1 MPFRRFQHGNDTA
14 RRSAMRM
21 LLLLLGTATALY
33 AWPWSRDMMHQAFI
47 RPLVIMLRP
56 AEGSVHLGQPAPLT
70 LESAERTLRNPFPR
84 TAENLAEGARLYR
97 RYCFVC
103 HGATGR
109 GDGPVA
115 GGALAPADL
124 TNRLIQQHADGYFY
138 GVMRNGVRTMAQYH
152 EMTEPR
158 ERWLIVLH
166 LRLLAEQ
173 ARAAERQREAAAP

>member
-1 MPFRRFQHGNDTA
+1 
-14 RRSAMRM
+14 
-21 LLLLLGTATALY
+21 
-33 AWPWSRDMMHQAFI
+33 MMVQAVI
-47 RPLVIMLRP
+47 RPLVLMLRP
-56 AEGSVHLGQPAPLT
+56 AEGSVHLGAPRPVT
-70 LESAERTLRNPFPR
+70 NEAAGRTLRNPYRP
-84 TAENLAEGARLYR
+84 TTENLAEGAALYR

-124 TNRLIQQHADGYFY
+124 TSRLIQQRSDGYFY

-166 LRLLAEQ
+166 LRELAEQ
-173 ARAAERQREAAAP
+173 ARAAERQREAAASSP